1 MNSIRLIIFKL
12 TFIFIAL
19 KSTFAQNRAVEDGF
33 DLLEDGELVV
43 TSDFGVLSNDRFGEG
58 TIRSIL
64 SREPENGTISLFSD
78 GSFKYK
84 PNPNFNGE
92 DSFAYSFES
101 QPSSIEFTVDQ
112 SRSDVDF
119 SAELTAIGISQTR
132 SDNSS
137 LEGSL
142 QVELT
147 PSDSPYEKIRI
158 SGGTLTLSD
167 DVNLRYRFLIFV
179 TAKVSADG
187 GNINL
192 DLIEPGEE
200 SSVSANGSFSQ
211 KGNDFKI
218 TGSAEVDASLDL
230 GVPDGP
236 QSIDT
241 NIEDIDLEG
250 RITDSGQVLTL
261 NLPVSFQGSFDISGN
276 TIDLDLNG
284 TVVATAPKPRS
295 VISNVAEVIL
305 EVDATNDAP
314 NLFPDY
320 YVVENG
326 NVTGDFTSNDFD
338 VDGDPIIPIIE
349 SSPNKGSITSSDLG
363 KFSYSP
369 DLGAFGIDS
378 FIYSVPNTTGK
389 VSRALLSYESEWKY
403 LDNGT
408 NPPDDWNKANSND
421 QIWRR
426 TGQAPL
432 GYGLAGLNTVINF
445 GPSANNKY
453 VTTYF
458 RRDFTIRSPA
468 SIDSFII
475 DIDRTDSC
483 ALYVNGVEVYRDESL
498 IKNANYRTLASNDL
512 FDEDKNISIAVPIST
527 LKDGNNSISVE
538 FHKSSRSSN
547 EFKFDLKAVAIIPP
561 FTEIISS
568 GELWKYLSD
577 DNSPSDSW
585 NSVDFDDNSWINAS
599 SPLGYGEDYINGN
612 VSFGN
617 DPNNKPITAYFRK
630 EFQFTGN
637 DNIVAA
643 KVVLRKDDGVAVYLN
658 GQEIARDNLRD
669 GSNHLTFADES
680 ISGVTELESTEFIFD
695 STLLR
700 EGGNVL
706 AAEVHQSSRASS
718 DLLFDLELLVSSEKV
733 SEFVYIQIP
742 GEEPVDTDG
751 DGYNDSTELYF
762 GSSSKNKESVPKFE
776 SKIVRDLNEIKLL
789 FPGRKGMVYQLQ
801 ISNDLESWLTLEKL
815 IIGNGS
821 ILREEIP
828 TLDATSSYYRIIS
841 RVN

>member
-1 MNSIRLIIFKL
+1 MNSIKLIIFKL
-12 TFIFIAL
+12 TFILIAL
-19 KSTFAQNRAVEDGF
+19 KSTFAQNSAIEDGF

-58 TIRSIL
+58 AIRSIL

-78 GSFKYK
+78 GSFKYT

-132 SDNSS
+132 SDNSN

-147 PSDSPYEKIRI
+147 PSDSPFEKIRI

-167 DVNLRYRFLIFV
+167 DVILRYRFLLFV

-250 RITDSGQVLTL
+250 RITDSGQLLTL

-426 TGQAPL
+426 TEQAPL

-498 IKNANYRTLASNDL
+498 IKNANYRTLASDDL
-512 FDEDKNISIAVPIST
+512 FDEEKNISIAVPIST

-568 GELWKYLSD
+568 GELWRYLSD

-658 GQEIARDNLRD
+658 GQEIARDNLRE
-669 GSNHLTFADES
+669 GSNYLTFADES
-680 ISGVTELESTEFIFD
+680 ISGVAELESTEFIFD

-828 TLDATSSYYRIIS
+828 TLDATSNYYRIIS